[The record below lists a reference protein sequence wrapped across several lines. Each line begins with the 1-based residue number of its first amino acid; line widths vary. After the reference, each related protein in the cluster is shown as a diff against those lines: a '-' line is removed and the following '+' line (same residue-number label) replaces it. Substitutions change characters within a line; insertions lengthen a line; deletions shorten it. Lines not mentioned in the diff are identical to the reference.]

1 VRSRA
6 ARRRGR
12 RPQSEE
18 LAAVREGLP
27 PARRRAAVYW
37 LAVMLRRSEGAGG
50 READVVPLAETGG
63 ESWPR

>member
-1 VRSRA
+1 MR
-6 ARRRGR
+6 
-12 RPQSEE
+12 EE
-18 LAAVREGLP
+18 LP

-37 LAVMLRRSEGAGG
+37 LAVMLRRSQTAEG